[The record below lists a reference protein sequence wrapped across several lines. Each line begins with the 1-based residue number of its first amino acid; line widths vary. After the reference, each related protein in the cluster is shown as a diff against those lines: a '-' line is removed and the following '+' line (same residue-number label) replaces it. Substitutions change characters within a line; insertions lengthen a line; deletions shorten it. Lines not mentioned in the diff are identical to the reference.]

1 MVKAGSV
8 LMAFSMAL
16 LMGLTGC
23 AVQQTSPPPAFQA
36 QPISGGGYEQKADN
50 LVFILDA
57 SSSMS
62 EAYNGVEKFALARNV
77 VANFNQTMPDL
88 SVQTVVRT
96 FGHDPRVSPRNTEK
110 IYGLSPYSKSGVA
123 GSLQKV
129 PVAGGPSP
137 LYAALKETIADLKG
151 TTGEIAAVIVS
162 DGKDMGPETLAV
174 ANALKSAYADRLC
187 IYTVSVSDEAAG
199 RSMMQQLS
207 SLTGCGKDVPVDELA
222 SGAAMADFVQTV
234 LLTEQM
240 DSDGDGVPDSRDACP
255 GTPRGAPVDEK
266 GCPKDSDGDGVYDYM
281 DLCPDTPR
289 GTPVDKNG
297 CPLPR
302 ASKSAEVTAAGTW
315 IYRDVQFEI
324 NKSEL
329 RPSAYRV
336 LDEIVE
342 VMEEQP
348 NLRIEVQGHTDS
360 TGARAYNQKLSERR
374 AQSVV
379 DYLKK
384 EGIAANRMSAK
395 GYGMDQPMD
404 TNATTEGRA
413 RNRRVEIKPLQ

>member
-1 MVKAGSV
+1 
-8 LMAFSMAL
+8 
-16 LMGLTGC
+16 
-23 AVQQTSPPPAFQA
+23 
-36 QPISGGGYEQKADN
+36 
-50 LVFILDA
+50 
-57 SSSMS
+57 
-62 EAYNGVEKFALARNV
+62 
-77 VANFNQTMPDL
+77 
-88 SVQTVVRT
+88 
-96 FGHDPRVSPRNTEK
+96 
-110 IYGLSPYSKSGVA
+110 
-123 GSLQKV
+123 
-129 PVAGGPSP
+129 
-137 LYAALKETIADLKG
+137 
-151 TTGEIAAVIVS
+151 
-162 DGKDMGPETLAV
+162 
-174 ANALKSAYADRLC
+174 
-187 IYTVSVSDEAAG
+187 
-199 RSMMQQLS
+199 MMKQLS
-207 SLTGCGKDVPVDELA
+207 SLTGCGKDVPVDTLA

-240 DSDGDGVPDSRDACP
+240 DSDGDGVPDNRDACP

-281 DLCPDTPR
+281 DLCPDTPQ

-315 IYRDVQFEI
+315 IYRDVQFEV
-324 NKSEL
+324 NKAEL

-342 VMEEQP
+342 LMEDQP

-360 TGARAYNQKLSERR
+360 TGARSYNQKLSERR

-379 DYLKK
+379 NYLKK

-404 TNATTEGRA
+404 TNSTAEGRA